1 MTHSE
6 SVKFLILRSFGNF
19 LLLFALYGV
28 GATFGPVLYQE
39 SRFRIEKARGVEY
52 AVAQE
57 GSSSFAEILEKQ
69 KNNQQNNAGFAEIL
83 TLDKQRILVP
93 QSSEFGII
101 IPKIGANAK
110 IIPNVNPTDEK
121 EFLPILQKGIAHAK
135 GTVFPGIK
143 GNTYLFAHSTD
154 SFWNVGRYNAVFY
167 LLKDLEA
174 GDEIVL
180 FFENRRY
187 DYAVKELKVVDAKD
201 VSYLVDSQKE
211 TEETLIL
218 QTCWP
223 PGTTWKRL
231 IVKATPKKV

>member
-1 MTHSE
+1 MTRIE
-6 SVKFLILRSFGNF
+6 ITKFLILRSFGNF

-39 SRFRIEKARGVEY
+39 LRFGIEKARGVEY
-52 AVAQE
+52 AVAKD
-57 GSSSFAEILEKQ
+57 GSSSFEEVLEKTKKDQ
-69 KNNQQNNAGFAEIL
+69 EGDGGFAEIL
-83 TLDKQRILVP
+83 RLDKTRILTP
-93 QSSEFGII
+93 LSTEFGIV

-121 EFLPILQKGIAHAK
+121 EFLPVLQKGIAHAK